1 MHHREVFS
9 VKLPEVRKAYRQ
21 LALKYHPDKGKEHRS
36 AMLFLKICEDQVLK
50 LVRSDIDVG
59 LLLELQ
65 LGDSSSSKIRWGK
78 CFWLVVYVNKLEHVT
93 SLGTLR

>member
-50 LVRSDIDVG
+50 PVRSDIDVG
-59 LLLELQ
+59 LLQGWRFYL
-65 LGDSSSSKIRWGK
+65 S
-78 CFWLVVYVNKLEHVT
+78 CNLVIPHRAKSDGADVFGL
-93 SLGTLR
+93 